1 MSRGVFVTGTDTAVG
16 KTLAA
21 CALIHALRDRGIDV
35 LPMKPIAAGAVTHA
49 GGWANEDSI
58 ALLRAAGADG
68 SKLSD
73 VTPIL
78 LREPMAPHIA
88 ATREKRVIALAPVRA
103 AFDRLAAACEFVVVE
118 GVGGFEVPLGDGLD
132 TVDLAR
138 AIGLPVVL
146 VVGLRLGCLNHALL
160 TARAIRA
167 SGLPFAGWI
176 ANAID
181 PAMAVPGENVA
192 ALEERLEA
200 PLLARL
206 PSHAR
211 PDPAA
216 LAASIDLDRLLRAL

>member
-21 CALIHALRDRGIDV
+21 CALIRALKGRGIGV
-35 LPMKPIAAGAVTHA
+35 LPMKPIAAGAVAHD

-58 ALLRAAGADG
+58 ALLRAAGRDSSRLA
-68 SKLSD
+68 D

-88 ATREKRVIALAPVRA
+88 AAREKRVIELAAVGV
-103 AFDRLAAACEFVVVE
+103 AFERLAADCEFVVVE

-138 AIGLPVVL
+138 ALGLPVVL

-167 SGLPFAGWI
+167 SGLPFAGWV

-181 PAMAVPGENVA
+181 PAMAVADENVA
-192 ALEERLEA
+192 ALADRLEA

-206 PSHAR
+206 PFQAR

-216 LAASIDLDRLLRAL
+216 LAAAIDLDALLREN